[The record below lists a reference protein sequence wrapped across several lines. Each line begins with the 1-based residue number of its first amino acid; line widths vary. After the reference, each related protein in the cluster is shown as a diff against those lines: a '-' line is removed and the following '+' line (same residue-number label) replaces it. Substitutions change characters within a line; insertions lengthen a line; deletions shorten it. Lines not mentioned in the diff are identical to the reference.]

1 MLYIRE
7 IIVII
12 TIYTN
17 QLTILLLVKW
27 ATRLDHLPGDSN
39 NNNNNNNND
48 NNNNKENGTSVI
60 PLSKYRLNTQLI
72 PLANCFYF
80 LNFILFFF
88 GFRSSFPSSICCTSQ
103 FSVSKSYG
111 SPGVSYL
118 R

>member
-27 ATRLDHLPGDSN
+27 ATRLDHLSGDSN
-39 NNNNNNNND
+39 NNNNNN

-72 PLANCFYF
+72 PLANCIYF
-80 LNFILFFF
+80 LFFF
-88 GFRSSFPSSICCTSQ
+88 FFFWFLFFIS
-103 FSVSKSYG
+103 
-111 SPGVSYL
+111 
-118 R
+118 

>member
-27 ATRLDHLPGDSN
+27 ATRLDHLSGDSN
-39 NNNNNNNND
+39 NNNNNN

-72 PLANCFYF
+72 PLANCIYF
-80 LNFILFFF
+80 LFFF
-88 GFRSSFPSSICCTSQ
+88 FFLVFVLHFLVLSAAPLSFQFQSPTAPLEFHIYDSS
-103 FSVSKSYG
+103 
-111 SPGVSYL
+111 
-118 R
+118 

>member
-17 QLTILLLVKW
+17 QLTNLLLVKW
-27 ATRLDHLPGDSN
+27 ATRLDHLPGDS
-39 NNNNNNNND
+39 ND

-80 LNFILFFF
+80 LNFIIYFFWF
-88 GFRSSFPSSICCTSQ
+88 SFFIS
-103 FSVSKSYG
+103 
-111 SPGVSYL
+111 
-118 R
+118 